1 MTKKIIALVG
11 LFLIV
16 AALVVCISRG
26 NGREAYAPDID
37 IDAAPKGEALTADNQ
52 TRTEMAAPEEVESVD
67 GTALNQHPADA
78 AVAEALM
85 VDTSSPSDLAQNV
98 AAEDNAAVPADES
111 AADISNP

>member
-37 IDAAPKGEALTADNQ
+37 AAPKGEALTADDQ

-111 AADISNP
+111 AADISSP